1 MLSSKTSDWRL
12 PVLNVKGVPLMKQCG
27 RMVERIHRVSVFS
40 KEWLCIGSKTRG
52 IAGNPCNI
60 NMQLP

>member
-1 MLSSKTSDWRL
+1 M
-12 PVLNVKGVPLMKQCG
+12 LNVKGVPLIKQCG